1 MPVAKAFFDVLK
13 VDKLGTH
20 GIGRH
25 RSLRRQ
31 KSESIERVGLPGRR
45 QPSAVRTTLRE
56 ARRSARPSRGSLDQY
71 APKEHSLVRAI
82 LADPGAEAGRAK
94 LERHRSGWPKSYPS
108 AIALVIPDLWSLAG

>member
-31 KSESIERVGLPGRR
+31 KSESIERVGLAW
-45 QPSAVRTTLRE
+45 SE
-56 ARRSARPSRGSLDQY
+56 AAERGSNDVTRSAALR
-71 APKEHSLVRAI
+71 KAI
-82 LADPGAEAGRAK
+82 QR
-94 LERHRSGWPKSYPS
+94 
-108 AIALVIPDLWSLAG
+108 IA